1 MAVRE
6 AHYQEVINRILGTR
20 IPDRNISPKITR
32 ACRSSQQR
40 KTKRRMICSAIGE
53 AVEDDNR
60 PFAHVT
66 IEDLE
71 FVGLLDSGALVSLH
85 RNSERVRTAIKEVT
99 IDHEISRWYAAPNAP
114 ATPDLNMWLCVM
126 SVRVGGANF
135 FFRPINRY

>member
-1 MAVRE
+1 
-6 AHYQEVINRILGTR
+6 
-20 IPDRNISPKITR
+20 
-32 ACRSSQQR
+32 
-40 KTKRRMICSAIGE
+40 MICSAIGE

-99 IDHEISRWYAAPNAP
+99 IDHEISRWYAAPSNGENSTHLLVQGVKSLIAD
-114 ATPDLNMWLCVM
+114 TPLSKYYWNHYTRW
-126 SVRVGGANF
+126 N
-135 FFRPINRY
+135 P